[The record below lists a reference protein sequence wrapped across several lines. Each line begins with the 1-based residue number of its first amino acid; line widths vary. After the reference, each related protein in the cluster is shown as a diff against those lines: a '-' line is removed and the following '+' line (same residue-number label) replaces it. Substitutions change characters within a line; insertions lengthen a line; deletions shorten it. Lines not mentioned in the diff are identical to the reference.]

1 MLAPAFAA
9 PLIFA
14 NLARAL
20 SKSALRNIQGQC
32 GDTDDHCGEAIER
45 GGKGSDDAG
54 LVAANKLR
62 AKLIEGIARARRGD
76 HGSAWPHLDGI
87 GEARVVSVR
96 SAEIFEPVQRRF
108 RHVSTDA
115 VSAAIELVADQDAA
129 ARATIGGPPANAV
142 TRLLE

>member
-1 MLAPAFAA
+1 MASSSCLASCACMLAPAFAA

-20 SKSALRNIQGQC
+20 SKSALRIFKGNAATPMITPARQSSA
-32 GDTDDHCGEAIER
+32 EAR
-45 GGKGSDDAG
+45 ARMMPAWVD
-54 LVAANKLR
+54 ANKLR

-96 SAEIFEPVQRRF
+96 
-108 RHVSTDA
+108 
-115 VSAAIELVADQDAA
+115 
-129 ARATIGGPPANAV
+129 
-142 TRLLE
+142 